1 MLFSLI
7 CKVTAAAML
16 IAAVVLPG
24 LNAGLLVGS
33 VVNTIV
39 GVVIDIL
46 DE

>member
-1 MLFSLI
+1 MFSFL
-7 CKVTAAAML
+7 CKLTAAVLL
-16 IAAVVLPG
+16 ITALCLPG

-33 VVNTIV
+33 VVNSIV